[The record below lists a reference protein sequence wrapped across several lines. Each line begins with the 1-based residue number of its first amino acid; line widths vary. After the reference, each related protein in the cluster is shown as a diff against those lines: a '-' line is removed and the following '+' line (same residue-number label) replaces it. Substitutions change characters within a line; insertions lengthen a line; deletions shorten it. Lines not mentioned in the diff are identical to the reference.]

1 MTRRQKIVSEFFVT
15 FGRFSRGEISREQFD
30 EAREKLHV
38 AMNGPEPGRLAFDGT
53 VDDAYALMSE
63 KDSSPVSSVPTKQAL
78 DCLAECF
85 AMQGRA
91 YLVMSVPH
99 GDLNGTVSVRFG
111 KLNGEEAVA
120 MISAFIE
127 GHPDV
132 KEELLCLYGEQA
144 MGQRVKT
151 EAIRAQRGQDLD
163 REIEEQEAARGKAG

>member
-63 KDSSPVSSVPTKQAL
+63 KPVSRVPTTQAL

-120 MISAFIE
+120 MIAAFIE
-127 GHPDV
+127 GQPDV
-132 KEELLCLYGEQA
+132 KEALLDIYGEQA
-144 MGQRVKT
+144 MDLRVKT
-151 EAIRAQRGQDLD
+151 EAIRAQRSQDFD